1 METEKFIQIEQLKE
15 LLMNANAYKRAIEST
30 SGRNPKNRSNSQNKA
45 VKDVQE
51 KISEMEQALKNLDTD
66 FSIKD
71 EVSKN
76 QARENERF
84 GKIRNK
90 RTSKLK
96 YNEVEEI
103 YKSFQN
109 ILNELKDTKKE
120 KGEGEDIIMN
130 ENEGKK
136 NELINSIENWQ
147 KEIDTVWSKQNTE
160 AAKDEVRNLKNLIY
174 NARREIDEIDGVSQD
189 GLEEVDPEELLN
201 SLNNEKV
208 NVELAKNKLELS
220 MERLLSEREDYKDN
234 KDLYEEYTKKIEEI
248 ENELKEIENKE
259 QTQEEKDKNI
269 KILTKGRMQEEKEKK
284 EIENEINKKQLEI
297 AEIEYDTEHAM
308 EEVTLSSGE
317 KVNKPK
323 VLRLYKELDE
333 LKENLKGKD
342 DKIKEYQDAIDKLKG
357 IDKDK
362 ENNDHELTPDEVRYF
377 HGQGDL
383 REYGGEKEE
392 DTRKNR
398 LDNDKYFEQNTRPHV
413 QKKIQPTPGKPTPT
427 QPVPSQPA
435 PSQPAPSQPAP
446 SQPAPSQPAPSQPAP
461 SQPGN
466 NIYSSSKD
474 QVKTIKIKASSGK
487 AYITTTKGENTEIDI
502 EDAIKSKKQIF
513 KDTNI
518 NGLIKANHI
527 TSFIERIY
535 IKKSINPVILSAI
548 KSNPEMI
555 NKYIQSVIY
564 EQDEMPFGYEADLS
578 DSKLSDSSFKALR
591 RIAMLEKERGEIVKG
606 VEKKGIRALFSKFK
620 NKNKQLSEPQNSK
633 SMSTSKDKKQAFIN
647 SINSNKENNQQGN
660 QNNTKNSVNAKT
672 KTQDD
677 HELEI

>member
-1 METEKFIQIEQLKE
+1 MEKEKLIQIEQLKE
-15 LLMNANAYKRAIEST
+15 LLMNANAYKRAIESK
-30 SGRNPKNRSNSQNKA
+30 SKNNPKNRTNSQNEAIKG
-45 VKDVQE
+45 VQQ

-76 QARENERF
+76 QARENERY

-90 RTSKLK
+90 RTSKSK
-96 YNEVEEI
+96 YNEVIEI
-103 YKSFQN
+103 YKSFQS
-109 ILNELKDTKKE
+109 ILNEVKDIKKE
-120 KGEGEDIIMN
+120 EGEGARMN
-130 ENEGKK
+130 ENEEKK
-136 NELINSIENWQ
+136 NELMNSIEKWQ
-147 KEIDTVWSKQNTE
+147 KEIDTIWSKQNTD
-160 AAKDEVRNLKNLIY
+160 AAKDEVRNLRDLIY
-174 NARREIDEIDGVSQD
+174 NARREINEIDGVSQD
-189 GLEEVDPEELLN
+189 DLEKVNPEELLN
-201 SLNNEKV
+201 SLNDEKM
-208 NVELAKNKLELS
+208 NDELTKNKLKLS

-269 KILTKGRMQEEKEKK
+269 KILTKGKMQEEKEKK

-297 AEIEYDTEHAM
+297 AEIEYDTEQAM

-317 KVNKPK
+317 KVNQPK

-333 LKENLKGKD
+333 LKKKLKDKD

-362 ENNDHELTPDEVRYF
+362 ENNEHELTPDEVRYF

-383 REYGGEKEE
+383 REYGGENGENTK
-392 DTRKNR
+392 KNR
-398 LDNDKYFEQNTRPHV
+398 LDNDKYFESTNRP
-413 QKKIQPTPGKPTPT
+413 IS
-427 QPVPSQPA
+427 SQPA

-461 SQPGN
+461 SQPTPSQPGN
-466 NIYSSSKD
+466 NMYSSSKD
-474 QVKTIKIKASSGK
+474 QVKTIKIKASTGK
-487 AYITTTKGENTEIDI
+487 AYITTTRGENTEIDI
-502 EDAIKSKKQIF
+502 EDAIKSRKQIF
-513 KDTNI
+513 KDTNVDK
-518 NGLIKANHI
+518 LIKAEGVA
-527 TSFIERIY
+527 SFIERIY

-564 EQDEMPFGYEADLS
+564 EKNEMPFGYEADLN
-578 DSKLSDSSFKALR
+578 DSNLSNSSFKTLR
-591 RIAMLEKERGEIVKG
+591 RIAMLEKERGETIKG
-606 VEKKGIRALFSKFK
+606 VEKKGIGALFSKFK
-620 NKNKQLSEPQNSK
+620 NRNKQLPEPQNSK
-633 SMSTSKDKKQAFIN
+633 EEHTSQEKKQAFIN
-647 SINSNKENNQQGN
+647 SINVNNGNNQPVN
-660 QNNTKNSVNAKT
+660 QSVKRSTINVNT

-677 HELEI
+677 DELEI